1 MKIAETPVDAR
12 RTAEHWV
19 EGSPWYQRAY
29 FEERVGQE
37 LYRSRRY
44 KTETTVI
51 LVRIPAVSRRAAR
64 ALYTF
69 VATQLRTID
78 CAGLMGTGD
87 YGICL
92 PHTPKSG
99 GEVVARRIRAFM
111 DEYQPLVGVASY
123 GQDGAEFEALFAAA
137 DAAAI

>member
-1 MKIAETPVDAR
+1 MKLIEPPPDLASHDERWA
-12 RTAEHWV
+12 A
-19 EGSPWYQRAY
+19 GSPWYQRAY
-29 FEERVGQE
+29 FEDRVSQE

-44 KTETTVI
+44 DTDTT
-51 LVRIPAVSRRAAR
+51 LVVVHIPAVSRRAAR

-92 PHTPKSG
+92 PHTSKSG
-99 GEVVARRIRAFM
+99 GEIVALRIRAFM
-111 DEYQPLVGVASY
+111 EEYQPLVGVASY
-123 GQDGAEFEALFAAA
+123 GDDGTEFDSLFEAAEAAA
-137 DAAAI
+137 A